1 MIPAAPESSRINAQ
15 DCFYRHLRP
24 HPRAFAKMTGRA
36 SPWAS
41 RFARAHTSAAHILRI
56 RTPRP
61 FFRTQASRA
70 TPRRQKIATRVKRP
84 KTLATYCH
92 LDVRHMHQDPHAQ
105 ERRRRRPAN
114 GQHEI
119 SSREISSTSQALLP
133 SPPSSTS
140 ATSSPKPQSYMYTPW
155 PSDAAFPRKGPPS
168 TCCLTTQCS
177 GVHTHTHRMDVTRT
191 GCPQVQL
198 SHLHPRR
205 DWPQLPPPCPRATQT
220 GYHQPSYQA
229 ASRRD

>member
-1 MIPAAPESSRINAQ
+1 MAHGPPSVCALAASTRVPGAPSTGARLDPRGSRVKSNQ
-15 DCFYRHLRP
+15 S
-24 HPRAFAKMTGRA
+24 PRLLLQTPQTSPKSFCQMTGRA

-41 RFARAHTSAAHILRI
+41 RFARAHTSAAHILRQLRI

-155 PSDAAFPRKGPPS
+155 PSDAAFPRKGPP
-168 TCCLTTQCS
+168 
-177 GVHTHTHRMDVTRT
+177 
-191 GCPQVQL
+191 
-198 SHLHPRR
+198 
-205 DWPQLPPPCPRATQT
+205 PRA
-220 GYHQPSYQA
+220 A
-229 ASRRD
+229 